1 MQASKTTVRKN
12 KRSELFKSV
21 WAKIDALSPDKKAN
35 IYKALAID
43 PEHLVARNE
52 HQFQSLEKDPAI
64 AFYEFTYY

>member
-12 KRSELFKSV
+12 KRSEMIKSV
-21 WAKIDALSPDKKAN
+21 WAKIDALSHDQKAN

-52 HQFQSLEKDPAI
+52 HHFQAIEKDPAV